1 MFLST
6 EKEMAMSTSS
16 RLRSMFTPVGR
27 AVSGAAEG
35 LMLARE
41 AQAISNTPDSVFEAR
56 GTTRRAAL
64 NDLFG
69 LKN

>member
-1 MFLST
+1 
-6 EKEMAMSTSS
+6 MSTSS
-16 RLRSMFTPVGR
+16 RLRSMFSPVGR

-41 AQAISNTPDSVFEAR
+41 AQAISRTPESVFEAK

-69 LKN
+69 IQN